1 MLLDGLNQP
10 QRQAASQTEGA
21 VMIVAGAGSGKTRT
35 LTYRVA
41 HLLESG
47 AQPWNILLLTFTNKA
62 AKEMRERI
70 VDLVGES
77 AKYIL
82 MGTFHSVAA
91 RILRMEADRL
101 GYVKSF
107 VIYDT
112 SDAKSLLKSIIKDK
126 GLDVKVYNPS
136 FVLDRISKAK
146 CALISAKEYSED
158 IIRKTEDAV
167 AGKPLIGDL
176 YLEYEK
182 RLHKNMAMDFDDLLC
197 NFYKL
202 LVIDPIVADKY
213 KQRFHY
219 VMVDEYQDTNEVQ
232 YKIVKK
238 LAERHG
244 NVCVVGDDAQSI
256 YAFRG
261 ANIQNIL
268 NFKKDYENVR
278 VYKLEENYRSSKN
291 IVNAA
296 NSVIDKNIDQIRKAV
311 WTSNPE
317 GEKIAFRTL
326 PSDRE
331 EASEVC
337 ERIRTRK
344 AETSCPYS
352 SFAVLYRTNSQSR
365 AIEDALRLK
374 NIPYVLYG
382 GTSFYA
388 RKEIK
393 DVLAYF
399 RLVVNPKD
407 DEAFERIVNYPARGI
422 GQTTIDRLRVAS
434 DGLSCSMFEAVY
446 SSYLEQYG
454 IKGATQAKLVD
465 FCDFIRSMSVDLY
478 KENALELG
486 EKIIRR
492 SRIIDTLKA
501 EDAQEGKERAENVEE
516 LIAALQSFVELEQE
530 SIIDELTGE
539 EVSIKERTLDVF
551 LQQIS
556 LVSDT
561 DTEQGAD
568 SVSLM
573 TIHSSKG
580 LEFDHVFIVG
590 MEENLFPSTLCLAS
604 RSELE
609 EERRLFYVALTRA
622 RQSVCLSC
630 ATMRYRYGQI
640 IFSEKSRFINDI
652 ASEYLDVPSG
662 KKPLPTKSL
671 KTLPERKPMPLSA
684 KKPLPIASLK
694 KNILTRKAP
703 VELAEDLL
711 TPEECTVG
719 MRVYHSKFQEGEIL
733 SIEGAGADMKAIVA
747 FEQVGEKTLILRFA
761 KLKKII

>member
-1 MLLDGLNQP
+1 MLLDGLNQQ

-47 AQPWNILLLTFTNKA
+47 ASPYSILLLTFTNKA
-62 AKEMRERI
+62 ANEMKERI
-70 VDLVGES
+70 VDLVGDS

-91 RILRMEADRL
+91 RILRQEAETL

-107 VIYDT
+107 VIYDS
-112 SDAKSLLKSIIKDK
+112 SDAKSLLKSIIRDK
-126 GLDVKVYNPS
+126 ELDSKIYNPS

-146 CALISAKEYSED
+146 CAMLSAREYSED
-158 IIRKTEDAV
+158 MVRRTEDAV
-167 AGKPLIGDL
+167 AGKPLIADL
-176 YLEYEK
+176 YLEYER
-182 RLHKNMAMDFDDLLC
+182 RLRKNMAMDFDDLLC
-197 NFYKL
+197 NFYKIL
-202 LVIDPIVADKY
+202 TIDPSAAEKY
-213 KQRFHY
+213 KQRFRY
-219 VMVDEYQDTNEVQ
+219 IMVDEYQDTNQVQ
-232 YKIVKK
+232 YLLVKK
-238 LAERHG
+238 LAERHK

-278 VYKLEENYRSSKN
+278 IYKLEENYRSSQN

-296 NSVIDKNIDQIRKAV
+296 NSVIDKNIDQIRKSV

-317 GEKIAFRTL
+317 GEKIAFRQL

-331 EASEVC
+331 EAGEVC
-337 ERIRTRK
+337 EKIRSRK
-344 AETSCPYS
+344 AETGCRYS
-352 SFAVLYRTNSQSR
+352 DFAVLYRTNSQSR

-399 RLVVNPKD
+399 RLVVNQRD
-407 DEAFERIVNYPARGI
+407 NEAFERIVNYPARGI

-434 DGLSCSMFEAVY
+434 DGLNCSMFEAVY
-446 SSYLEQYG
+446 SSALPQYG
-454 IKGATQAKLVD
+454 IKTSTQGKLVE

-486 EKIIRR
+486 ERIIRR
-492 SRIIDTLKA
+492 SRIPETLKA
-501 EDAQEGKERAENVEE
+501 EDALEGKERAENVEE

-539 EVSIKERTLDVF
+539 EVSIQQRTLDVF

-561 DTEQGAD
+561 DNVNGED

-604 RSELE
+604 RSEME

-622 RQSVCLSC
+622 RQSVCLTC
-630 ATMRYRYGQI
+630 ANMRYKYGQI

-652 ASEYLDVPSG
+652 SAEYLDSPSG
-662 KKPLPTKSL
+662 KKTLPTKSL
-671 KTLPERKPMPLSA
+671 KSLPERKSLPSA
-684 KKPLPIASLK
+684 SKKPLPITSLK
-694 KNILTRKAP
+694 KNVLTRKSAP
-703 VELAEDLL
+703 ELEEGLLSPAEC
-711 TPEECTVG
+711 EVG
-719 MRVYHSKFQEGEIL
+719 LRVFHSKFGEGVVQTIEGE
-733 SIEGAGADMKAIVA
+733 GADCKAVVD
-747 FEQVGEKTLILRFA
+747 FEGLGQKTLILRFA
-761 KLKKII
+761 KLKKIK